1 MFTLK
6 ETERRSKGVSPNDL
20 HKIIGAIQ
28 SLQECDKVLY
38 DCFGFDYFIE
48 VFPSLNRIQIVAEH
62 LSRKG

>member
-48 VFPSLNRIQIVAEH
+48 VFPSLNRIQMIAEY
-62 LSRKG
+62 LLKKE